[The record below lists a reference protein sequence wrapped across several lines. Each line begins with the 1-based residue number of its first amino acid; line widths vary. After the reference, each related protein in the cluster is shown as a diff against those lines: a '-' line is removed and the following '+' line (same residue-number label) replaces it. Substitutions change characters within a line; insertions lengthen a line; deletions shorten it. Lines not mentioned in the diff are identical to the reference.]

1 MTLAQDEITVLHI
14 GAGRYSCTA
23 RGHPTYRIW
32 RELSRGFKKYIV
44 LGRSQRKPCSWSDG
58 NIEGVLIGSWTPREA
73 EFLFTQLKAVRVP
86 AAQDAQVIVC
96 QSPPLGGIAALM
108 LAARTGARIMLEFH
122 GYEYFA
128 PARWGST
135 AWFLQL
141 LTKKV
146 LGRAHLIRVLSPRMG
161 ELLLQRYGS
170 HVRCPIRVLPPRV
183 DVELFEERVTQDE
196 TLRGPLRVVMVGAVN
211 SNKGQLRLINA
222 LSRAPFDIEL
232 HLIGDGPDRQRIT
245 ERPNDPNSRLSVQVH
260 GGLPQDQVAK
270 LLQTMDVF
278 VMYSRTEGTP
288 RAMIEAMAVGLPVV
302 STDAGLCGD
311 VFTDGEDGFLLGG
324 DPDNE
329 IVDCL
334 QRFAA
339 DRELGRRMG
348 MSGRARAQR
357 DYDAA
362 KLFPKYR
369 SLIVETANS

>member
-14 GAGRYSCTA
+14 GAGRYSCTE
-23 RGHPTYRIW
+23 RGHSTYQIW
-32 RELSRGFKKYIV
+32 RELSQGFKKYIV
-44 LGRSQRKPCSWSDG
+44 LGRSLRNACTWSDG
-58 NIEGVLIGSWTPREA
+58 NIEGILIGSRNEREA
-73 EFLFTQLKAVRVP
+73 EFLFTQFNALRIPAVRE
-86 AAQDAQVIVC
+86 AQVIVC
-96 QSPPLGGIAALM
+96 QSPPLGGISALM
-108 LAARTGARIMLEFH
+108 LASRTGARIMLEFH

-146 LGRAHLIRVLSPRMG
+146 LRKAHLIRVLSPRMS

-170 HVRCPIRVLPPRV
+170 HVRCPVRVLPPRV
-183 DVELFEERVTQDE
+183 DVELFEERVIQNE
-196 TLRGPLRVVMVGAVN
+196 ILSGPLRVVMVGAVN

-222 LSRAPFDIEL
+222 LSRSPFDIEL
-232 HLIGDGPDRQRIT
+232 HLIGDGPDRQRII
-245 ERPNDPNSRLSVQVH
+245 ERPHDPNSRLSVKVH
-260 GGLPQDQVAK
+260 GRLPQDRVAK

-324 DPDNE
+324 DPDNK

-357 DYDAA
+357 EYDAA
-362 KLFPKYR
+362 KLFPAYR
-369 SLIVETANS
+369 SWIVEAANS